1 MSPWTLQEFSLI
13 PGGAIFLCLVFPQLA
28 SGTPPAL
35 QSLHQGQTLRPCWD
49 GAAFLL
55 FIFTFLG
62 FSLSFPWV
70 WATQMHFRGAAGMWC
85 RQHCPV
91 LWLCVF
97 QPFWTLRMAAGS
109 PEWGRQVDLAQWIW
123 PPCWRLPFSREGCLA
138 GWGTQKDPGAVCS
151 SQPLS
156 PGISHL
162 SPPLSPARL
171 APGSVGCSQC
181 PTNLHHPRCLSPT
194 AWTRCTK
201 LSRRA

>member
-109 PEWGRQVDLAQWIW
+109 PDPSGSGLHAGD
-123 PPCWRLPFSREGCLA
+123 CPFLEKDAWLA
-138 GWGTQKDPGAVCS
+138 GAPRRTPELCAHPS
-151 SQPLS
+151 LS
-156 PGISHL
+156 PQESL
-162 SPPLSPARL
+162 
-171 APGSVGCSQC
+171 
-181 PTNLHHPRCLSPT
+181 TFHPHCLPQD
-194 AWTRCTK
+194 W
-201 LSRRA
+201 LQGQ